1 MKNVRSSACAAGA
14 HAWTAEML
22 ATPSPCPRGVD
33 DFGGCVGVEG
43 GEQRLYIHH
52 LDGSVASKRTVGH
65 SKDTGIV
72 FAKSAL
78 PSVSATDSSGA
89 HAIDTGDRSALAAP
103 GGYRASTPNAG
114 SLRDENM
121 TRCEVKSW
129 PAEVPWLGAKR
140 GGG

>member
-1 MKNVRSSACAAGA
+1 MHGTGRMAY
-14 HAWTAEML
+14 W
-22 ATPSPCPRGVD
+22 
-33 DFGGCVGVEG
+33 EG
-43 GEQRLYIHH
+43 QIVIQVWE
-52 LDGSVASKRTVGH
+52 RT
-65 SKDTGIV
+65 IV